1 MMADFGSPREIGVAQ
16 YLTLHI
22 EELGDGTA
30 PLPRT
35 RGEFPGSPNV
45 LDADGRLSTGLLT
58 CIVDGIGG
66 MTSGLASLPDWIV
79 TTNLTLRRAADAL
92 VGPRGTGALVVE
104 AQTLRRGRSSIVTR
118 CDVTS
123 ADGADVATC
132 WLTCAVLTPEG
143 GPPQFERPV
152 PRLERTVP
160 DDPLFRGPPATF
172 FGLEAGSRP
181 GEVLLHAEPRLRNPW
196 GIIHGGATAVVLD
209 HAARGLVTGSADP
222 SAAVD
227 AIVTDLVVHYLSP
240 GRVGPLVAT
249 ATEIGI
255 DGREHLVRI
264 EVRDRG
270 ADGRAVALAM
280 ATVLTRG

>member
-1 MMADFGSPREIGVAQ
+1 MADFTSPRDIGIAQ

-30 PLPRT
+30 VLPRT

-45 LDADGRLSTGLLT
+45 LDADGRLATGLLT
-58 CIVDGIGG
+58 CLVDGIGG

-79 TTNLTLRRAADAL
+79 TTNLSLRRSADAL
-92 VGPRGTGALVVE
+92 TGPRGTGPLVIHARV
-104 AQTLRRGRSSIVTR
+104 LRRGRSSVVTR

-123 ADGADVATC
+123 ADGAEVATC

-152 PRLERTVP
+152 PRFERTVP
-160 DDPLFRGPPATF
+160 DDPLFHGPPATF
-172 FGLEAGSRP
+172 FGLEAGDRP
-181 GEVLLHAEPRLRNPW
+181 GRVVLHAEARHRNPW

-209 HAARGLVTGSADP
+209 AAARGLVMGTTDPTTIDGSM
-222 SAAVD
+222 
-227 AIVTDLVVHYLSP
+227 VTDLVVHYLSP
-240 GRVGPLVAT
+240 GRVGPLVGT
-249 ATEIGI
+249 ATRVGG
-255 DGREHLVRI
+255 DATEHLVRV

-270 ADGRAVALAM
+270 ADDRPVALAM
-280 ATVLTRG
+280 TTVRASL

>member
-1 MMADFGSPREIGVAQ
+1 MVDFTSPREIGVAQ

-22 EELGDGTA
+22 EELGDGTD
-30 PLPRT
+30 PLPTT

-45 LDADGRLSTGLLT
+45 FDAEGRLSTGLLA

-79 TTNLTLRRAADAL
+79 TTNLALRRSADAL
-92 VGPRGTGALVVE
+92 VGPRGTGPLEVLVRV
-104 AQTLRRGRSSIVTR
+104 LRRGRSSVVTR

-123 ADGADVATC
+123 ADGAEVATC

-143 GPPQFERPV
+143 GPPQFTRPV

-160 DDPLFRGPPATF
+160 ADPVFHGPPATF
-172 FGLEAGSRP
+172 FGLAAGGRV

-209 HAARGLVTGSADP
+209 HAARGLVTGTADP
-222 SAAVD
+222 ADVTG

-240 GRVGPLVAT
+240 GRIGPLVAS
-249 ATEIGI
+249 ASQVGS
-255 DGREHLVRI
+255 DGDDHLVR
-264 EVRDRG
+264 VVVHDRG
-270 ADGRAVALAM
+270 ADDRAVALAM
-280 ATVLTRG
+280 TTVRSPA